1 MKKKNVIEYINKGS
15 SVEEIKNLL
24 EGKQIENAENKKI
37 NFEIDDVGNMTEKA
51 QVIFT
56 EFNQRIERLP
66 NDKKKKV
73 NDLLIR
79 IEKILMAEE

>member
-1 MKKKNVIEYINKGS
+1 MVYIR
-15 SVEEIKNLL
+15 VENTKLL
-24 EGKQIENAENKKI
+24 VVFDLFFENKKI

-73 NDLLIR
+73 NNLLIR